1 MEIKYFGHSCFF
13 ITSKDGLRMITDPYS
28 KIIKYDLPEIEADIV
43 LQSHFH
49 YDHNAVNRILGNPKI
64 VSGTQNHNVE
74 YELNFPKIS
83 QSINFKGIISYHD
96 ITAGKTKGTN
106 TIFLWTIDNIRFCFM
121 GDIGCLPD
129 ENLLQQ
135 IGKVDVLFV
144 PTGGISTINSSEASI
159 LINQISP
166 LAVFPMHYNTLVIEN
181 LKIANENLED
191 FLNKVDFKELV
202 KEGSVTF
209 DAITLPIK
217 TTVFAF
223 KSQKTEDGELKT

>member
-43 LQSHFH
+43 LQSHSH

-96 ITAGKTKGTN
+96 TTAGKTKGTN
-106 TIFLWTIDNIRFCFM
+106 TILLWTIDNIRFCFM

-129 ENLLQQ
+129 ENLLRQ

-144 PTGGISTINSSEASI
+144 PTGGITTINSSEASI
-159 LINQISP
+159 LINQLSP
-166 LAVFPMHYNTLVIEN
+166 LAVFPMHYNTPAIEN

-223 KSQKTEDGELKT
+223 VNP